1 MRSIAS
7 GIFFSILR
15 PFPGGG
21 AMRLA
26 RATNAAGDE
35 NRSPNK
41 ALIAAIRTKLNG
53 YLCLL
58 ARLTAQYRSLF

>member
-15 PFPGGG
+15 PCG

-35 NRSPNK
+35 NRSPDK
-41 ALIAAIRTKLNG
+41 ALPPQSGAKLNG

>member
-15 PFPGGG
+15 PSPGGG

-35 NRSPNK
+35 NRSPDK
-41 ALIAAIRTKLNG
+41 V
-53 YLCLL
+53 
-58 ARLTAQYRSLF
+58 LTAVIRDKI